1 MNVDSREVSA
11 VDRAIIGRK
20 STRQFLSTP
29 VPRALVEEILRVA
42 RHAPSG
48 NNIQPWR
55 VRVVG
60 GGKRDKLCARVCA
73 EFDKGPAAAE
83 NEYDYYPSEFFEPY
97 LSRRR
102 QTGWGL
108 YGTLGIAKGDR
119 EAMQR
124 QHRRNFELFDA
135 PLALV
140 FTIDR
145 RLAQG
150 SWLDYGMFLQNVLL
164 VARARG
170 IDSCA
175 QAAWIDYYRVVGEV
189 LDFAPEEQLVCVVA
203 LGYRDPEAVVNGLA
217 TERCPLDE
225 FVSFHD
231 GNEQV
236 CAI

>member
-1 MNVDSREVSA
+1 MKDDFRDIQA
-11 VDRAIIGRK
+11 VDRAIIDRK
-20 STRQFLSTP
+20 STRQFLPRP
-29 VPRALVEEILRVA
+29 VPRVLVEEILRIA

-55 VRVVG
+55 VHVVG
-60 GGKRDKLCARVCA
+60 GSKRDELCTRVCA
-73 EFDKGPAAAE
+73 EFDKGPEAVA

-102 QTGWGL
+102 RTGWGL
-108 YGTLGIAKGDR
+108 YGVLGIAKGDR

-164 VARARG
+164 AARARG

-189 LDFAPEEQLVCVVA
+189 LGFAPEEQLVCVVA
-203 LGYRDPEAVVNGLA
+203 LGYRDPEAAVNGLT

-225 FVSFHD
+225 FVCFHD
-231 GNEQV
+231 SDK
-236 CAI
+236 